1 MSLRK
6 SVNVNSLGGG
16 GLAPL
21 HLRPPSG
28 RMEAED
34 RYYQAVRENPV
45 SLHLYDGPTM
55 ADQTF
60 ETHRPRLT
68 ALAFRMLG
76 SHADAED
83 AVQDVWLRWRNQD
96 HAAIRDATGWLV
108 RVCSNICLDVL
119 KSARRQREHYVGNWL
134 PEPWLPPEDP
144 QAEKNLIEQDGLGQA
159 YLLMLER
166 LAPVERVALVLHE
179 VFDWVHDDI
188 APVIER
194 TPNNTRQIL
203 FRARRKMQ
211 RENDRDATPQTN
223 AHACEASKIEAFIKA
238 LNLGDVSLLIGQL
251 APDVIMHSDGGGK
264 GSAALNPVFGSENVA
279 RFFVGVWGKREP
291 DARVFYF
298 SNGRENWLLMQ
309 SNGVIVTGIS
319 ASERDGLLVDVF
331 VHRNPDKLVHFE
343 QVLGDAVE
351 VTMDNKKA
359 G

>member
-1 MSLRK
+1 MSLR
-6 SVNVNSLGGG
+6 NSPGGG
-16 GLAPL
+16 DLAPL
-21 HLRPPSG
+21 HLRPLSG
-28 RMEAED
+28 RMATA
-34 RYYQAVRENPV
+34 RKSYPATRENPV
-45 SLHLYDGPTM
+45 SLHAFDGPDM
-55 ADQTF
+55 ADQIF

-68 ALAFRMLG
+68 ALAYRMLG

-83 AVQDVWLRWRNQD
+83 AVQDVWLRWRKQD
-96 HAAIRDATGWLV
+96 HDTINDATGWLV

-119 KSARRQREHYVGNWL
+119 KSARRQRENYVGNWL
-134 PEPWLPPEDP
+134 PEPWVPVEEPK
-144 QAEKNLIEQDGLGQA
+144 AEQNLIEQDGLGQA

-211 RENDRDATPQTN
+211 RDDDRDPTPDPKGQ
-223 AHACEASKIEAFIKA
+223 ACEQSKIEAFIKA
-238 LNLGDVSLLIGQL
+238 LSIGDVSQLVSQL

-264 GSAALNPVFGSENVA
+264 ASAALNPVFGAMNVA

-291 DARVFYF
+291 GARIFYLFDA
-298 SNGRENWLLMQ
+298 RENWLLMTVD
-309 SNGVIVTGIS
+309 GKVVTGIS
-319 ASERDGLLVDVF
+319 ASEHDGKLVDVF
-331 VHRNPDKLVHFE
+331 VHRNPDKLELFE
-343 QVLGDAVE
+343 PLLCDAVE
-351 VTMDNKKA
+351 VTPDTKKA

>member
-1 MSLRK
+1 MS
-6 SVNVNSLGGG
+6 VDPN
-16 GLAPL
+16 
-21 HLRPPSG
+21 
-28 RMEAED
+28 
-34 RYYQAVRENPV
+34 
-45 SLHLYDGPTM
+45 GPNM
-55 ADQTF
+55 ADQIF

-96 HAAIRDATGWLV
+96 QDVIRDATGWLV

-134 PEPWLPPEDP
+134 PEPWVPAEQP

-211 RENDRDATPQTN
+211 RENDRDATPEPN
-223 AHACEASKIEAFIKA
+223 AQACEQSKIEAFIKA
-238 LNLGDVSLLIGQL
+238 LNLGDVSMLIGQL

-291 DARVFYF
+291 DARVFYLC
-298 SNGRENWLLMQ
+298 NDRENWLLMQ
-309 SNGVIVTGIS
+309 VGGVIVTGIS
-319 ASERDGLLVDVF
+319 ASERDGKLVDVF

-343 QVLGDAVE
+343 PVLGNAVE
-351 VTMDNKKA
+351 VIVEK
-359 G
+359 